1 MTTLQVRPAEFSVTR
16 QKAFDDAVK
25 MQAVIADECNKAGKP
40 IPPYELQELIGK
52 GSYGRVYKAKD
63 LNSSQL
69 VAVKII
75 DIEESDTL
83 DPKRADTYSEFL
95 KEISA
100 LKLLRDG
107 GAKNVN
113 YFLDALP
120 VAQSMWMITEYCAG
134 GSVATLMRPTSP
146 GGLQEK
152 WIIPIL
158 REVAEAIYWVHRQGI
173 IHRDI
178 KCANVLVTEAGG
190 VQLCDFGV
198 AGVIETKFD
207 KRSTVIGTPH
217 WMAPE
222 MFDFSASYGTEVDIW
237 AFGSMVFEIASGL
250 PPNVVQGV
258 TYHQLGNYLKTHT
271 PRLEGEKYS
280 SQLKDLVAFCLADNP
295 AQRPPI
301 EQVQKHPYIFG
312 TSELYPTDT
321 LAMLVKGY
329 RVWESQGGTR
339 KSLFAPGGAQ
349 GPASLD
355 SQLAAQA
362 ALANEEW
369 NFSTTVD
376 FDRSVLDN
384 PDSQQAVYDVYG
396 TQVEYEEGTS
406 QAGDANGGSA
416 FKNDGPRYGGA
427 RGGRRRQPPPQL
439 PVIKAPLEKVFD
451 PNTITNYE
459 DNSREYYGAPQ
470 PPPTAT
476 PATSDLP
483 LRDNSLHSTLRESL
497 IDLDASIDLDFAA
510 EPSEFNDMET
520 IRAGPGNAAPRVSMD
535 YNFSFGGDA
544 AKRDNNNNF
553 DNNNNNSNNFD
564 NNNISYDV
572 NDDDDYYNRP
582 PLSDPADLPNNRR
595 TQEWKFPSM
604 NPPASANPD
613 LSRFPWHTDG
623 DPSRS
628 ALATPPGSHRGSH
641 RGSNNNSHNNSNNN
655 SISMGRS
662 AVLVHQHTDPV
673 GLPSQGYETPSQGYD
688 LMVPPLQS
696 NNRMSVSSLIDLD
709 ESLPDPLPDMA
720 RPSTA
725 NSDAV
730 SMTGS
735 DMGYGNNPF
744 DLERHASIYQPLSST
759 NREPSIYVSDDS
771 EFAHAVSM
779 AVNSNNDSQQQL
791 QLQLQQLQMQQQQ
804 HRQQQHQHQH
814 QHQQLHQ
821 APTGLGLGSSIH
833 PPSFHIHGVH
843 GGSGDSSG
851 MGSNMSMG
859 EPDDEDRRQRRAIES
874 YLNTSSSVYA
884 GDEYVDP
891 LTPQQRPFGS
901 SSNNGSSSGSNNYRG
916 DMLGA
921 RGLGGLMR
929 GGRRDRGGSFGGR
942 MNRSN
947 GSSGSGPPQAGMAY
961 SMDNGGPYGGGGGGG
976 GGSANGSVNGSV
988 NGGLTSYGGGG
999 GNRSATSRDGSVSDG
1014 YGDSEFVDA
1023 EEYVANDGSLGDSAL
1038 SSLPPLPGPPS
1049 PHVMQG
1055 LGSRDEVRDE
1065 MKRLLDSFKQHLS
1078 FTNTYVTSLPVR
1090 RAGMGTLRQD
1100 AQVEE

>member
-1 MTTLQVRPAEFSVTR
+1 MATLQVRSAEFSVTR
-16 QKAFDDAVK
+16 QKAFDDAAK
-25 MQAVIADECNKAGKP
+25 MQAVIADECIKGGKP

-63 LNSSQL
+63 LSTTQL

-113 YFLDALP
+113 YILDALP

-271 PRLEGEKYS
+271 PRLEGDKYS
-280 SQLKDLVAFCLADNP
+280 PQLKDLVAFCLADDP
-295 AQRPPI
+295 TQRPPI
-301 EQVQKHPYIFG
+301 EQVQQHPYIFG
-312 TSELYPTDT
+312 TSNMYPTDT

-369 NFSTTVD
+369 NFSTTID

-396 TQVEYEEGTS
+396 SQVEYEERGPN
-406 QAGDANGGSA
+406 AGAENKPGVPKVPPA
-416 FKNDGPRYGGA
+416 FNADGPRYGGG
-427 RGGRRRQPPPQL
+427 RGGRRRHPPPKL
-439 PVIKAPLEKVFD
+439 PAIKAPLEKVFD
-451 PNTITNYE
+451 PDTITNYE
-459 DNSREYYGAPQ
+459 DNSRAYYGAPM

-483 LRDNSLHSTLRESL
+483 LRDDSLHSTLRESL
-497 IDLDASIDLDFAA
+497 IDLDASIDLDLGTGPSQFA
-510 EPSEFNDMET
+510 DMET
-520 IRAGPGNAAPRVSMD
+520 IRAGPNNAAPRASMD

-544 AKRDNNNNF
+544 AK
-553 DNNNNNSNNFD
+553 NNNNN
-564 NNNISYDV
+564 NNNNDNDNSFDG
-572 NDDDDYYNRP
+572 NDDDDYNRP

-604 NPPASANPD
+604 NPPASANPEMS
-613 LSRFPWHTDG
+613 LFSWNNDG
-623 DPSRS
+623 ETHS
-628 ALATPPGSHRGSH
+628 AINTPPGSNRG
-641 RGSNNNSHNNSNNN
+641 SNNN
-655 SISMGRS
+655 SISMGRP
-662 AVLVHQHTDPV
+662 AVLIHQHTDPV

-696 NNRMSVSSLIDLD
+696 SNRMSVSSLIDLD
-709 ESLPDPLPDMA
+709 ESLPDALPEMA

-735 DMGYGNNPF
+735 DIGFGNNPF
-744 DLERHASIYQPLSST
+744 DLERHASLYQPLNST

-771 EFAHAVSM
+771 EFAHAVSV
-779 AVNSNNDSQQQL
+779 AVNNNNNNNQH
-791 QLQLQQLQMQQQQ
+791 QQQQ
-804 HRQQQHQHQH
+804 QQQQQQYHQH
-814 QHQQLHQ
+814 
-821 APTGLGLGSSIH
+821 PTGLGLGSSFN

-843 GGSGDSSG
+843 DGSGGSLD

-874 YLNTSSSVYA
+874 YLNTTGVYTG
-884 GDEYVDP
+884 GDDYVDP
-891 LTPQQRPFGS
+891 LSHQRPFA
-901 SSNNGSSSGSNNYRG
+901 SNNGSSSGSSIYRG

-921 RGLGGLMR
+921 RGRGGFMH
-929 GGRRDRGGSFGGR
+929 GGRRDRGGSFGSR
-942 MNRSN
+942 MSRSN
-947 GSSGSGPPQAGMAY
+947 GSSGSGSQHVGVAY
-961 SMDNGGPYGGGGGGG
+961 STDDGANG
-976 GGSANGSVNGSV
+976 GGSINGLT
-988 NGGLTSYGGGG
+988 LTSYGGGG
-999 GNRSATSRDGSVSDG
+999 NQSGPSRDGSVSDG
-1014 YGDSEFVDA
+1014 YGDPEFVDA
-1023 EEYVANDGSLGDSAL
+1023 EEYVATDDLMGDPAL
-1038 SSLPPLPGPPS
+1038 SLPPLPGPPS

-1078 FTNTYVTSLPVR
+1078 FTNTYVAGLPVR
-1090 RAGMGTLRQD
+1090 RAGVATLRQD
-1100 AQVEE
+1100 TRVEE

>member
-1 MTTLQVRPAEFSVTR
+1 MATLQVRSAEFSVTR
-16 QKAFDDAVK
+16 KKAFDDAVK

-63 LNSSQL
+63 LNSTQL

-280 SQLKDLVAFCLADNP
+280 PQLKDLVAFCLADDP
-295 AQRPPI
+295 TQRPPI
-301 EQVQKHPYIFG
+301 EQVQQHPYIFG
-312 TSELYPTDT
+312 TSNMYPTDT

-349 GPASLD
+349 GPAALD

-376 FDRSVLDN
+376 FDRSVLEN
-384 PDSQQAVYDVYG
+384 PDSQQAVFDVYG
-396 TQVEYEEGTS
+396 SQVEYEEGGPKPS
-406 QAGDANGGSA
+406 DLPPAPSY
-416 FKNDGPRYGGA
+416 KVDGPRYGGGGRA
-427 RGGRRRQPPPQL
+427 GGRRRQPPPQL
-439 PVIKAPLEKVFD
+439 PVAKVPLEKVFD
-451 PNTITNYE
+451 PDTITNYE
-459 DNSREYYGAPQ
+459 DNSRAYYGAPM

-483 LRDNSLHSTLRESL
+483 LRDDSLHSTLRESL
-497 IDLDASIDLDFAA
+497 IDLDASIDLDLGNEASQFA
-510 EPSEFNDMET
+510 DMET
-520 IRAGPGNAAPRVSMD
+520 IRAGPNNAAPRVSMD
-535 YNFSFGGDA
+535 YNFSFGGDSST
-544 AKRDNNNNF
+544 KNSS
-553 DNNNNNSNNFD
+553 NNNSFD
-564 NNNISYDV
+564 A
-572 NDDDDYYNRP
+572 NDDDDYNRP

-604 NPPASANPD
+604 NPPASANPEM
-613 LSRFPWHTDG
+613 SRFPWHNDG
-623 DPSRS
+623 ETRS
-628 ALATPPGSHRGSH
+628 AMATPPGSNRG
-641 RGSNNNSHNNSNNN
+641 SNNN
-655 SISMGRS
+655 SISMGRP
-662 AVLVHQHTDPV
+662 AVLIHQHTDPV

-688 LMVPPLQS
+688 LMVPPLNS
-696 NNRMSVSSLIDLD
+696 SNRMSVSSLIDLD
-709 ESLPDPLPDMA
+709 ESLPDPMPEMA

-735 DMGYGNNPF
+735 DIGFGNNPF
-744 DLERHASIYQPLSST
+744 DLERHASLYQPLNPT

-771 EFAHAVSM
+771 EFAHAVSV
-779 AVNSNNDSQQQL
+779 AVNNNQQQQQQL
-791 QLQLQQLQMQQQQ
+791 QQQQQ
-804 HRQQQHQHQH
+804 QTT
-814 QHQQLHQ
+814 
-821 APTGLGLGSSIH
+821 TGLGLGPSFNT
-833 PPSFHIHGVH
+833 PSFHIHGVH
-843 GGSGDSSG
+843 GGSGGSVG

-874 YLNTSSSVYA
+874 YLNTTGVYT

-891 LTPQQRPFGS
+891 LSQQQQQRPFAA
-901 SSNNGSSSGSNNYRG
+901 SNNGSSSGSNIYR
-916 DMLGA
+916 DNMLGT
-921 RGLGGLMR
+921 RGRGGFMR
-929 GGRRDRGGSFGGR
+929 GGRRDRGGSFGSR
-942 MNRSN
+942 MSRSN
-947 GSSGSGPPQAGMAY
+947 GSSGSGPQQVGMAY
-961 SMDNGGPYGGGGGGG
+961 STDDGTNGGG
-976 GGSANGSVNGSV
+976 VN
-988 NGGLTSYGGGG
+988 GLTSYGGGG
-999 GNRSATSRDGSVSDG
+999 NSGPSRDGSISDG
-1014 YGDSEFVDA
+1014 YGDPEFVDA
-1023 EEYVANDGSLGDSAL
+1023 EEYVAPDDPMGDPSLSL
-1038 SSLPPLPGPPS
+1038 SLPPLPGPPS
-1049 PHVMQG
+1049 AHVMQG

-1100 AQVEE
+1100 TQVEE